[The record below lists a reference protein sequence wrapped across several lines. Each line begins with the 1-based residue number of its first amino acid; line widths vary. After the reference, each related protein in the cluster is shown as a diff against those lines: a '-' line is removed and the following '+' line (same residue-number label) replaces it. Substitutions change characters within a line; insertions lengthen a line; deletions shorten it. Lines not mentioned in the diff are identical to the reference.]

1 MWMYLCLYHLA
12 GHAHSPPLWLPRQ
25 EPRCEIQSCAAQR
38 GRAAQ
43 TRRRAAAQG
52 RWEATK
58 LISKAVPTIHLAPVQ
73 WNWLLSCFRGGDVW
87 LRSTAD
93 ISSPTN
99 MQQWDCF
106 CVCVRCLYEVDL
118 LSGGLYS
125 FKPACE
131 SCVEMSCD
139 MHECLLCTSES
150 LLWGRRVDPWSWASF
165 SWRLFSVSGV
175 SCTLGWPGPSD
186 EQSWNEADMGK
197 KNVDAFKDERHVIT
211 SDRAKQTK
219 SKCPN

>member
-1 MWMYLCLYHLA
+1 MFGY
-12 GHAHSPPLWLPRQ
+12 GQPQTLPA
-25 EPRCEIQSCAAQR
+25 P
-38 GRAAQ
+38 Q
-43 TRRRAAAQG
+43 TCNN
-52 RWEATK
+52 ET
-58 LISKAVPTIHLAPVQ
+58 L
-73 WNWLLSCFRGGDVW
+73 
-87 LRSTAD
+87 
-93 ISSPTN
+93 
-99 MQQWDCF
+99 CF
-106 CVCVRCLYEVDL
+106 CVCARCLDEVDL

-197 KNVDAFKDERHVIT
+197 KNVDAFKDERHVLT
-211 SDRAKQTK
+211 SDRATQTK
-219 SKCPN
+219 VSKLANSFSSHLSLSSSSPLSYSDSSSLDISISSAGKGG